1 VFAEA
6 NLKKPANCAM
16 PLSLLL
22 LLHVAQAFLGA
33 RRLYP
38 EQADAHHWTGG
49 ASMQAMEDKME
60 ASIETQEPQKTT
72 EEYSALHSSQVKLQK
87 IYFHIKL
94 YCREFALLYSSK
106 Y

>member
-1 VFAEA
+1 
-6 NLKKPANCAM
+6 M

-38 EQADAHHWTGG
+38 EQADAHLWTGGGG
-49 ASMQAMEDKME
+49 ASMEAMEDKME
-60 ASIETQEPQKTT
+60 DNIKASMEPQELQKTT

-87 IYFHIKL
+87 FTWILSSIVGN
-94 YCREFALLYSSK
+94 ALLY
-106 Y
+106 

>member
-1 VFAEA
+1 
-6 NLKKPANCAM
+6 M

-38 EQADAHHWTGG
+38 EQAGPQLWTGG

-60 ASIETQEPQKTT
+60 DNNIKASIEPQELQKTT
-72 EEYSALHSSQVKLQK
+72 EDYSESQSLQVACK
-87 IYFHIKL
+87 IFT
-94 YCREFALLYSSK
+94 
-106 Y
+106 